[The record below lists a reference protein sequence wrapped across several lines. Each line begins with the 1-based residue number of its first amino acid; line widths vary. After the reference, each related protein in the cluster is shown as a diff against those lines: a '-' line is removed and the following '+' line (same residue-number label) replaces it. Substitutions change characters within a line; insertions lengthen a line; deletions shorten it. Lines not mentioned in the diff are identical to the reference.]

1 MLNTRPLDGV
11 GIPVFWFSK
20 NTTNWNWKED
30 PIFSRCQLVFLLK
43 ELPSRFFFPFY
54 FFVYFWSKVWSI
66 LVKMCTLCSLPELFR
81 TKLNSAPHFGYSCK
95 YFPPVYY
102 IYIYSSIYNKTI
114 TYINYHIEM
123 FRPPASAVQ
132 HTTLCLPTLSLEIL
146 KYVWMSTDPSLVLCS
161 ISSSPLIHHHYGV
174 IIPTT
179 VHTHTLQ

>member
-1 MLNTRPLDGV
+1 MALAFPYFGFPKTPLIEIEKK
-11 GIPVFWFSK
+11 IPYFLDVKWSFFWK
-20 NTTNWNWKED
+20 NFRLD
-30 PIFSRCQLVFLLK
+30 
-43 ELPSRFFFPFY
+43 FFFPFY

-102 IYIYSSIYNKTI
+102 IYIYNKTI